1 MFYKAICSTNKI
13 ICSVNYYKPTHVV
26 LKSDMF
32 CRYRHGRHKV
42 NMFYLTL
49 TILITNVTLT
59 HCCEITER
67 EHNVIN
73 VIAYTP
79 LIKACIR
86 KFGENF

>member
-1 MFYKAICSTNKI
+1 MLYKAICSKKR
-13 ICSVNYYKPTHVV
+13 CV
-26 LKSDMF
+26 LKR
-32 CRYRHGRHKV
+32 RYRYGRHKL

-49 TILITNVTLT
+49 TALIINVTLT

-67 EHNVIN
+67 EHYVTN

-86 KFGENF
+86 KFGKNF